1 MSELD
6 TLISRSLADATPHT
20 KKVYGQN
27 PMTGQEL
34 VDLANSRAL
43 ILAATVKSDNRPH
56 LSPVDLN
63 IVDDKIY
70 LGIDEGTARHKN
82 LRQNPA
88 ITVMMA
94 EGWKRQAIL
103 EGKVSFLDMNSEK
116 AIRVLEEQK
125 KKYGWTTLLLAEL
138 VPQRIFTYKSAA
150 KAG

>member
-1 MSELD
+1 
-6 TLISRSLADATPHT
+6 LAEATPHT

-27 PMTGQEL
+27 PMTGPEV
-34 VDLANSRAL
+34 VDLANGRAL
-43 ILAATVKSDNRPH
+43 ILAATVKPDRKPH

-63 IVDDKIY
+63 IVNDKIY
-70 LGIDEGTARHKN
+70 IGIDEGTARHKN

-103 EGKVSFLDMNSEK
+103 EGEVRFLDMNSET

-125 KKYGWTTLLLAEL
+125 KKYGWTTRLLAEV
-138 VPQRIFTYKSAA
+138 VPQRIFTYKSGS